1 VLVTGMSGAGK
12 STLLAELRR
21 RDHLTVDT
29 DHDGWTPADGTW
41 DERRMDDLLA
51 DHADVVVSGTV
62 DNQGRFYDRFD
73 SVVLLSAPL
82 EVLLQRVSAR
92 AGNPYGATPE
102 QRAEIAQYVQT
113 VEPLLRR
120 GASVE
125 LDGRRPVSE
134 LADVV
139 ERLGR

>member
-1 VLVTGMSGAGK
+1 MAGAGE

-21 RDHLTVDT
+21 RGHLRVDT
-29 DHDGWTPADGTW
+29 DHDGWTLPEGTW
-41 DERRMDDLLA
+41 DEWRMDGLLA
-51 DHADVVVSGTV
+51 GHADVVVSGTV

-120 GASVE
+120 RASVE
-125 LDGRRPVSE
+125 LDVRRPVSE
-134 LADVV
+134 LADAV